1 MRLQTIFELPGFRVL
16 AEGDPGR
23 EISRVFCCDLLSIA
37 MGKAPTDS
45 VWVTVMGNKNTLAVA
60 ALADVACIVLA
71 EGIGMDEGTLTKA
84 EEEGIAIISTE
95 LPIFDI
101 SLEIYKAGV
110 S

>member
-1 MRLQTIFELPGFRVL
+1 MKLETILELSECKVL
-16 AEGDPGR
+16 VKGNPER
-23 EISRVFCCDLLSIA
+23 EISKVFCCDLLSIA